1 MARCFCFVVG
11 LIAGLVLSPDL
22 AVAAQFTT
30 TVANFTPSDAG
41 DRLVADY
48 DFGVAFSHVESLEF
62 EFEMPAGF
70 EGSFVTTGNSS
81 WSRTMHVV
89 LHDETDAI
97 DLTEI
102 GLGMPI
108 TSLSS
113 TVVHVVPGTP
123 AGLRFASL
131 FGMAGTPA
139 FDFDEFVLSGHGRI
153 TVVDAMRSDIHPLPD
168 HELVRSSTTYSLPN
182 EISLARITITGTAVP
197 EPAALSLMLLGVCSL
212 VSDRKRRMSTL
223 RSPV

>member
-11 LIAGLVLSPDL
+11 LIAGLVLFPQL

-30 TVANFTPSDAG
+30 TVASFIPSDAG

-48 DFGVAFSHVESLEF
+48 DFGFAFSHVESLEF
-62 EFEMPAGF
+62 EFEMPAGY
-70 EGSFVTTGNSS
+70 EGYFATTGNSS

-113 TVVHVVPGTP
+113 TVVHVVPGAP
-123 AGLRFASL
+123 AGFKFVTLL
-131 FGMAGTPA
+131 GPGETPA

-153 TVVDAMRSDIHPLPD
+153 TVVDSMRSDIHPLPD
-168 HELVRSSTTYSLPN
+168 HVSSSSKTSYSLPH
-182 EISLARITITGTAVP
+182 EISSARITITGTAVP
-197 EPAALSLMLLGVCSL
+197 EPAALSMMLLGVCSL
-212 VSDRKRRMSTL
+212 VGGLKH
-223 RSPV
+223 RSQT